1 MGGVK
6 RAHDGDVAVAQEA
19 IAIHPSRKRRLDYS
33 QADAQLAKI
42 YNDLADDVQA
52 VRIKAAGEV
61 IRNLSANSDHQV
73 ERIEKAIARLIK
85 GLCSGRKAARLGF
98 SIALSEVLRL
108 ALDLKAITLKSLTAK
123 VAEFTT
129 AHVTA
134 GGQERR
140 DHLIGRRFG

>member
-73 ERIEKAIARLIK
+73 ERIEKAVATLRLTPNM
-85 GLCSGRKAARLGF
+85 GRPGRIIRTRELVVTRTPFIVPYRLLRERIEILAVIHAARRWPDSF
-98 SIALSEVLRL
+98 
-108 ALDLKAITLKSLTAK
+108 
-123 VAEFTT
+123 
-129 AHVTA
+129 
-134 GGQERR
+134 
-140 DHLIGRRFG
+140 